1 MTFPPGWAQQGS
13 SPNSPSRGV
22 TRGSSRAFLLTLST
36 CSSAL
41 SLSHH
46 GLGLGAASADTD
58 SNLSW
63 AEGWSQGG
71 AGLAIQ
77 ATGSPTLHRLHSLG
91 KTLTPVCSLP
101 AEPEEFPTRSLGL
114 GLAWVPPWNPS
125 IKELSGEDGLA
136 LPGPP
141 AQHQQPRPS
150 PGQACLKAEE
160 KQQEGAMASGL
171 PQRPRSL

>member
-1 MTFPPGWAQQGS
+1 MFSGWGQGGHLGHQEPHPAQITEPGG
-13 SPNSPSRGV
+13 
-22 TRGSSRAFLLTLST
+22 
-36 CSSAL
+36 
-41 SLSHH
+41 
-46 GLGLGAASADTD
+46 DTD
-58 SNLSW
+58 L
-63 AEGWSQGG
+63 
-71 AGLAIQ
+71 
-77 ATGSPTLHRLHSLG
+77 
-91 KTLTPVCSLP
+91 VCSLP